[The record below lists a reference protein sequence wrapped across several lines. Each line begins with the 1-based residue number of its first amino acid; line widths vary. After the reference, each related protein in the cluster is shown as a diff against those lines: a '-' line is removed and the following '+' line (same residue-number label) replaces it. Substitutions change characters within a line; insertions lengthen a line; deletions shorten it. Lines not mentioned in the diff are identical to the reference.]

1 MEKEI
6 VETIR
11 YKSETTWFYKI
22 DKYFK
27 IIKIKIENIE
37 EEKETDY
44 VRRYKVAYKFGV
56 NLINPFSWI
65 YILFVWI
72 RLISKATKELFEDI
86 KFSTYVETIK
96 IKK

>member
-6 VETIR
+6 IETIR

-22 DKYFK
+22 DKYLK
-27 IIKIKIENIE
+27 LIKIKIEDIE

-44 VRRYKVAYKFGV
+44 ARRFRVKYKFGI
-56 NLINPFSWI
+56 NLKNPFSWI

-72 RLISKATKELFEDI
+72 RQIMKTTKELFEDI
-86 KFSTYVETIK
+86 KFGTYVETIK